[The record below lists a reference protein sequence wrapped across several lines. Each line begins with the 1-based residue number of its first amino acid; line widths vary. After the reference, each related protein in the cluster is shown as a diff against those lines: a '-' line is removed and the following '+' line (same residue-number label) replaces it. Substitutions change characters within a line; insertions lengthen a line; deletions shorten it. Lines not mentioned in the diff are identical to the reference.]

1 MARRKG
7 TAGAMRRTISGKT
20 GGEDDRWFG
29 YTSTKGGTVAER
41 RRDRVEQAKARVAK
55 AKHLSAKQKAAI
67 VKAAERDE
75 FGAEGATIDAANPPI
90 FRSKGS
96 SKKGE
101 KKKKRQISEK
111 RLQEILQGKTE
122 PAHLGADR
130 TTPLQK
136 RGGGPVYRK
145 KGSPKKGEK
154 KIPEPTAT
162 TPSGMSTP
170 AIMISIV
177 SPNTRLGPQAK
188 ARKVLSGGK
197 TAAERRT
204 GKLQSAALSKVMKA
218 ADGGAV
224 VAARHNR
231 ASSGRVSRGAGIAVK
246 GIKFRGVR

>member
-96 SKKGE
+96 S
-101 KKKKRQISEK
+101 
-111 RLQEILQGKTE
+111 
-122 PAHLGADR
+122 
-130 TTPLQK
+130 
-136 RGGGPVYRK
+136 
-145 KGSPKKGEK
+145 KKGEK